1 MTQTKK
7 IDGKTYKLHELHTSK
22 KEANE
27 CAKQLREDLALHARI
42 TKGGNNVDGY
52 GYYVWVRK

>member
-7 IDGKTYKLHELHTSK
+7 FDGKVYKLHELHTSK

-42 TKGGNNVDGY
+42 TKGETMLTVMVTMCG
-52 GYYVWVRK
+52 